1 MVALKVAAAFWKD
14 KGLNKIAEEG
24 GLNEK
29 TLEIRTKKLNGG
41 LNGYAD
47 RKKRMDDL
55 SKNY

>member
-29 TLEIRTKKLNGG
+29 TLEIITKKINGG